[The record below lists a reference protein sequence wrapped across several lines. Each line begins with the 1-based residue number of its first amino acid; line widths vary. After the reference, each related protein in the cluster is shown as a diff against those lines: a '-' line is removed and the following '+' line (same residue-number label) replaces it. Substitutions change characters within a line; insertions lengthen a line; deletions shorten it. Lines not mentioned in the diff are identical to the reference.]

1 MIVPD
6 WFARLLEF
14 LGLKKSEKSVDDCLR
29 DLRSKREEKFR
40 ELDDIAIKVKILEA
54 QEAKMAKSDV
64 VLLRKEYAMV
74 EKSLA
79 AINTHI
85 LQLMT
90 MKNTDEIDTF
100 VVGMQEKLFELNGS
114 IVKLERAVGVTTQVN
129 ELVTQAEETT
139 LADPT
144 LTGETAGVER
154 SVTENTEKKDNNM
167 SENTN
172 SGI

>member
-6 WFARLLEF
+6 WFAKLLEF
-14 LGLKKSEKSVDDCLR
+14 LGFKKSEKSVDDCLR

-40 ELDDIAIKVKILEA
+40 ELDEISIKVKILEG

-100 VVGMQEKLFELNGS
+100 VVDMQKKLYELNGS

-129 ELVTQAEETT
+129 ELVNQAEETR

-144 LTGETAGVER
+144 LGGESVEAR
-154 SVTENTEKKDNNM
+154 ESAAEKTEKNENGV
-167 SENTN
+167 SENTTA
-172 SGI
+172 GI